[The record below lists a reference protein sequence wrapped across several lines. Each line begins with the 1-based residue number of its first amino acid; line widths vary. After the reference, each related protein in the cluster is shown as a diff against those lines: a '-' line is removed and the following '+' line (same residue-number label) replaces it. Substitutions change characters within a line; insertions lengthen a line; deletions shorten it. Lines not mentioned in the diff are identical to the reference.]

1 MYPSGGNN
9 SSQNHP
15 GYPGGFVI
23 PGQQQNQPQNP
34 GGTQYPGIQGG
45 ETLGIPQ
52 KLLVLKVLTA

>member
-23 PGQQQNQPQNP
+23 PGQQQNQSQNP

-52 KLLVLKVLTA
+52 KREKDLLV